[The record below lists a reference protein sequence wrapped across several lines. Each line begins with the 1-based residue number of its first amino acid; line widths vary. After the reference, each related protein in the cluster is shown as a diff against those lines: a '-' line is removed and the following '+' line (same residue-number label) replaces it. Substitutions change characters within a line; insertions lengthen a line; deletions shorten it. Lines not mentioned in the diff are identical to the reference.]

1 MQDQKQREK
10 EAKQKL
16 IQFVQNETFEEF
28 SKRTVQLYRNSRF
41 SDDFLH
47 AQLKPTILVANANN
61 PNVKFCHSTS
71 IKAVLEERKRFRET
85 QEMER
90 SKALA
95 NASAKNKRIK
105 QEEVERVEEQDSSSE
120 EWAIAAIFWGLWP
133 EKKPKRFRWSNR
145 E

>member
-16 IQFVQNETFEEF
+16 LSFVQNETFEEF

-41 SDDFLH
+41 SDEHLQS
-47 AQLKPTILVANANN
+47 QLKPAILVANAEN

-95 NASAKNKRIK
+95 VASTKNKRIK
-105 QEEVERVEEQDSSSE
+105 EEDESSE
-120 EWAIAAIFWGLWP
+120 E
-133 EKKPKRFRWSNR
+133 
-145 E
+145 